1 MKRNLGYAVL
11 LAILCAIFA
20 VPAVSQSATVKG
32 ICKDAQGDPITD
44 AQVVWRNNDNGRTF
58 NLKTDKKGEYFS
70 LGLDPGKYTV
80 TLSKDGKELDS
91 VKNYQIG
98 ADEIILDFDL
108 KKSKE
113 QAVQDT
119 AKQQGLTPEQVK
131 QKREEAANAEKYNN
145 NVKAVNEK
153 LNAAKAATQPPTPD
167 YDKAIALLNEA
178 VGMAPN
184 ENLVWFRRGVIY
196 MDSAKVQTDPAEKT
210 KRYTSAYDDLQKA
223 VELKKSAM
231 SSSPQAAKSPTQ
243 GVSDNSVLAA
253 YYDSLGAAA
262 ARIGKAEEGIS
273 AYKQAAELDPAAAGH
288 YYLNLGI
295 LLTNSNT
302 KGDPALTK
310 QAVDAFDKAIAAD
323 PKNADA
329 YYLKGSNLIGLAK
342 TDSSNKVI
350 APPGTAEAFQIQFVC
365 AGDSHGF
372 ALHSGQRYTFLLYVR
387 RCRE

>member
-231 SSSPQAAKSPTQ
+231 SSSPQA
-243 GVSDNSVLAA
+243 
-253 YYDSLGAAA
+253 
-262 ARIGKAEEGIS
+262 EGGGR
-273 AYKQAAELDPAAAGH
+273 D
-288 YYLNLGI
+288 
-295 LLTNSNT
+295 
-302 KGDPALTK
+302 
-310 QAVDAFDKAIAAD
+310 
-323 PKNADA
+323 
-329 YYLKGSNLIGLAK
+329 
-342 TDSSNKVI
+342 
-350 APPGTAEAFQIQFVC
+350 
-365 AGDSHGF
+365 
-372 ALHSGQRYTFLLYVR
+372 QRLQTGGR
-387 RCRE
+387 T